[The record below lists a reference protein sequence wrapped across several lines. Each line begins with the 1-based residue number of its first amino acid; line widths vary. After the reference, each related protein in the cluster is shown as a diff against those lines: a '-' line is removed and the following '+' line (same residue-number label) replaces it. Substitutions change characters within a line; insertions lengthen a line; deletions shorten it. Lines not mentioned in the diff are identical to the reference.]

1 MQLATALD
9 YIDRALQIARERGVR
24 VAVAVVDAGGHLVA
38 FKKDDGTQL
47 GSIELALSKAR
58 TSALFLRPTE
68 DMEKA
73 LHAGKTMIAALPN
86 VLPAGGG
93 APIMVNGA
101 VIGALGLSGGEGET
115 DARLAEATIKAFGI
129 S

>member
-1 MQLATALD
+1 MRLDAALP
-9 YIDRALQIARERGVR
+9 YIDRALELARARNVR
-24 VAVAVVDAGGHLVA
+24 VAVAVVDAAGHLVA

-47 GSIELALSKAR
+47 GSIELALMKAR

-73 LHAGKTMIAALPN
+73 LHEGKSMIATLPN
-86 VLPAGGG
+86 MLPAGGG
-93 APIMVNGA
+93 IPITRDGA

-115 DARLAEATIKAFGI
+115 DARLAEAAVRN
-129 S
+129 